1 MIFLSTLAE
10 MGGNGGNVGQDGVF
24 SSAFLSSLTTFALAD
39 SNLSSRARAQRSHMN
54 RKKG

>member
-10 MGGNGGNVGQDGVF
+10 MGGNGGNEGHDGVF

-39 SNLSSRARAQRSHMN
+39 SNLTSRARAKHSHMN